1 MPPMI
6 RSLLAALPLALC
18 AGPAP
23 AAEPYTPTSGDTVL
37 LQRPP
42 GAAKALRAAR
52 GATGGD
58 PQQVAGPV
66 AAAIAEARR
75 SGDPRYYGQAQALLG
90 PWWTAAAPPPELLLL
105 RATLLQQRHDF
116 AGALRDLDAV
126 LAVDAR
132 NAQAYLTRASIRL
145 VQGEPA
151 RARPDCAALIGQ
163 AGLLVV
169 ATCIGAAGGLSGQA
183 ATALAAIE
191 QTLARDAEAPLGIRL
206 WALTQAAEIAER
218 LGDAPRATEH
228 FATALAAAT
237 AAGENDVYLKAAYA
251 DFLLD
256 QKRAEE
262 VRTLLAAETDFDP
275 LLLRLALAEQQ
286 LAVAGDAAAKGA
298 RDRHLAELIARH
310 ALGQTRG
317 DAAHH
322 REQAMATLLL
332 QGDAATALDF
342 AQRNWVE
349 QREPADALI
358 LLRAALA
365 ASSKPAA
372 QPVLDWLRETGLE
385 DVRIKPLARQ
395 AEALK

>member
-1 MPPMI
+1 MN
-6 RSLLAALPLALC
+6 RTLCAALPLALSVGL
-18 AGPAP
+18 AA
-23 AAEPYTPTSGDTVL
+23 AAEPYTPASGDTVL
-37 LQRPP
+37 LQRTP

-52 GATGGD
+52 GVTSGD
-58 PQQVAGPV
+58 PLPVAEAV
-66 AAAIAEARR
+66 AAAIAQARR

-90 PWWTAAAPPPELLLL
+90 PWWAAPSPPPALRLL

-116 AGALRDLDAV
+116 AGALRDLEAV
-126 LAVDAR
+126 LATDAR
-132 NAQAYLTRASIRL
+132 DAQAHLIRSSIRM
-145 VQGEPA
+145 VQGEPL

-169 ATCIGAAGGLSGQA
+169 ASCIGAAGGLSGQA
-183 ATALAAIE
+183 PTALAAIE
-191 QTLARDAEAPLGIRL
+191 QALARDADAPLGVRL

-228 FATALAAAT
+228 FATALAAAD

-251 DFLLD
+251 DFLLH
-256 QKRAEE
+256 QQRAEE
-262 VRTLLAAETDFDP
+262 VRTLLAGSADFDP

-286 LAVAGDAAAKGA
+286 LAAAGDATAKPR
-298 RDRHLAELIARH
+298 RDRHLAELLARY

-322 REQAMATLLL
+322 REQAMTALLL
-332 QGDAATALDF
+332 QDDAAAALDL
-342 AQRNWVE
+342 AKRNWVE

-358 LLRAALA
+358 LLKAALA

-385 DVRIKPLARQ
+385 DVRIKPLALR